1 MTLATTSAAVILWPS
16 AIVVS
21 PLIDSLVEPTSLDA
35 AVAGFFSGLLA
46 ARYTTS
52 TDVTRAGADKRPARA
67 SSGPLMRRKLEAL
80 FAASVAAVAR
90 QAEAVEARAEPPTS

>member
-52 TDVTRAGADKRPARA
+52 TDVTRRRSGYLPPAVRAGARRSRPGDAWLAR
-67 SSGPLMRRKLEAL
+67 RRGLRVPG
-80 FAASVAAVAR
+80 AAGGECGS
-90 QAEAVEARAEPPTS
+90 